1 MSRSQ
6 ALPIYAI
13 VVPSDHLRE
22 RPMRP
27 EKGYSSLRPTN
38 ARLGGATKAEG
49 RRSTREPKFYTI
61 GAVAEMLDVS
71 VRTVRRWSVRGEL
84 IAHQIGGVVRIAEA
98 DLENF
103 LARHRLD

>member
-1 MSRSQ
+1 MRS
-6 ALPIYAI
+6 
-13 VVPSDHLRE
+13 
-22 RPMRP
+22 

-38 ARLGGATKAEG
+38 ARLGATKAEP
-49 RRSTREPKFYTI
+49 RSTRKPKFYTI

-84 IAHQIGGVVRIAEA
+84 IAHQIGGVVRVAQA

-103 LARHRLD
+103 LARHRLRLIDQVGHKCQA